1 MDSPAAPAGRATTVV
16 NLKGHRDD
24 PAYGDV
30 VYVGRPMHRGGWHL
44 DGSPLAGPYRPGHD
58 GSREEVLELYRAHL
72 LARPDLLKLLP
83 GLRGHRLGCWCVPER
98 CHAEVIAELADA
110 GAGTDSGAG

>member
-1 MDSPAAPAGRATTVV
+1 MKPGRTTVV

-44 DGSPLAGPYRPGHD
+44 AGSPLYCPYRPGRD
-58 GSREEVLELYRAHL
+58 GTREEVVTRYRAYL
-72 LARPDLLKLLP
+72 LSHPELLTLLP
-83 GLRGHRLGCWCVPER
+83 DLRGHRLGCWCVPLR

-110 GAGTDSGAG
+110 GVS